1 VAPARGRP
9 AEGSGESTWAGRGRG
24 RRRALSAEPFIAT
37 RDLLRA
43 ELAGDLSRGGYVLR
57 ADDEHTRERRYFDK
71 FLVLSRPGLL
81 ARAARLLAEM
91 VGEDC
96 ERLAVTGVPST
107 ALGTALA
114 QETGLALLMSDDA
127 QPDTFGGE
135 LFAGTRV
142 TLVEDVVFTGR
153 RALGGAR
160 ALRTAGA
167 ELLDVLCLLD
177 RQSGA
182 AQLLAHDGIPLR
194 ALFTEAELLQQPG
207 QAPR

>member
-1 VAPARGRP
+1 MSARGK
-9 AEGSGESTWAGRGRG
+9 ALSGRGRC
-24 RRRALSAEPFIAT
+24 RALSAEPFTAT

-57 ADDEHTRERRYFDK
+57 TDDAYARDRRYFDK
-71 FLVLSRPGLL
+71 FLVLSRPGMLT
-81 ARAARLLAEM
+81 RAARLLADM
-91 VGEDC
+91 VSEDC

-107 ALGTALA
+107 ALGTAIA
-114 QETGLALLMSDDA
+114 QQTGLSLLLSDDDR
-127 QPDTFGGE
+127 PGTFGGE

-142 TLVEDVVFTGR
+142 TLVEDIVFTGR

-160 ALRTAGA
+160 ALREAGA
-167 ELLDVLCLLD
+167 EVLDILCLLD

-182 AQLLAHDGIPLR
+182 AQLLAGDALALR
-194 ALFTEAELLQQPG
+194 ALFTETELLEQPG